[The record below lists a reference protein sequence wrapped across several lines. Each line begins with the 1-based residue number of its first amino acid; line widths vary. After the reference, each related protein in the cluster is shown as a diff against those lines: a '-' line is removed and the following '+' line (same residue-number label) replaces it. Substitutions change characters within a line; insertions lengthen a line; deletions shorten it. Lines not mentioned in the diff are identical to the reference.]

1 MSKARDLSNLLDTNG
16 DVVSGSLDNVPTPSK
31 TSIEALGIAL
41 PAANLTGTIHA
52 DRYDG
57 GLESGTKL
65 FFPQAAAPTGWTQ
78 DTTASLANR
87 SLRVVTGAGGGTGG
101 SHDLNSP
108 PSTAHTH
115 TGPSHTHT
123 GPSHTHTG
131 SSHTHTHSLS
141 AGAHTLTTAEMPSHS
156 HTFSLNYPGG
166 YYSPSGSGYAPGK
179 ISPGSPGT
187 NSTGGGG
194 SHSHSLSGS
203 IASGGAGATGSS
215 GTGATGSSGTGTS
228 GSTTPTAFAP
238 KYIDIILASKD

>member
-1 MSKARDLSNLLDTNG
+1 MTIARELANLLDTGG
-16 DVVSGSLDNVPTPSK
+16 DVKLNQLDNYFAT
-31 TSIEALGIAL
+31 
-41 PAANLTGTIHA
+41 
-52 DRYDG
+52 
-57 GLESGTKL
+57 GTKL
-65 FFPQAAAPTGWTQ
+65 NFYQAAAPTGWTQ

-108 PSTAHTH
+108 PSIAHTH

-141 AGAHTLTTAEMPSHS
+141 AGAHTLTTAQMPSHTHS
-156 HTFSLNYPGG
+156 MNAPTSSIGVSWWGG
-166 YYSPSGSGYAPGK
+166 SSASGPSSGTSTGSSGS
-179 ISPGSPGT
+179 
-187 NSTGGGG
+187 NG
-194 SHSHSLSGS
+194 SHSHNMSGS
-203 IASGGAGATGSS
+203 IASGGTGATGSS

-238 KYIDIILASKD
+238 KYVDIILASKD